1 MCNNMSLF
9 TTLDQFKD
17 EASCFKVIKLI
28 LTGDYIYIRQKYC
41 QHSKID

>member
-1 MCNNMSLF
+1 MEAWQT

-28 LTGDYIYIRQKYC
+28 LTGDYINKT
-41 QHSKID
+41 ID